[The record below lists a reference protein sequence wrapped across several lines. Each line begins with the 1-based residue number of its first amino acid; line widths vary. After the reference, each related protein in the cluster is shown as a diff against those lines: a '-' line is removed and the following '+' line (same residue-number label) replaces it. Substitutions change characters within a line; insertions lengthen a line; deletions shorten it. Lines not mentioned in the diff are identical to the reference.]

1 MLRSILVLSVFSA
14 ISAFADTT
22 TFKVEGMTCAA
33 CVKNVK
39 AAVCGKMEGVEKCD
53 VQVGSVTLTTKKGVS
68 IDAKKVED
76 LITSDGQYKVI
87 SKK

>member
-1 MLRSILVLSVFSA
+1 MLRSIIVLSVFSA

-22 TFKVEGMTCAA
+22 TFKVEGMTCSS
-33 CVKNVK
+33 CVNQVK
-39 AAVCGKMEGVEKCD
+39 AAVCEKMPGLEKCD

-68 IDAKKVED
+68 INAKKVED
-76 LITSDGQYKVI
+76 LVASGGHYKVI